1 MFHPYT
7 NPRQPPVFNQRPHGP
22 RFLYYKNRGLE
33 NANSFPAPNR
43 KPLSPYKW
51 IRPPPPAAFV
61 PPHAP
66 RMPSGHKR
74 RMNEYNNPPVV
85 KHQRLDFSPDPS
97 LAPPAIW
104 RPRFPGPAVGQPP
117 RPSLRQPPRPSLGQP
132 PRPSLVGSH
141 QVPSSPNFSHHP
153 QGLSV
158 TRRVFNINLYANDT
172 LSGQMVEM
180 FEACQQ
186 QPSDLEKKE
195 IIRANLL
202 EEIKKRYKG
211 ARLYLTG
218 SSMSGLACR
227 TSDADLCLVV
237 EQTRRASILRVLS
250 RLRDVFKNLP
260 YISTTDLIKAKVP
273 ILRFREKD
281 SNVEFDLNINN
292 TVGIRNTF
300 LLKSYAHADA
310 RVKPLILVIKK
321 WARHHKINDASK
333 GTLSSYTLVLMV
345 LHYLQILNEPV
356 LPSLQ
361 RDHPDCFDPLMEID
375 SVPESSS
382 YVPSYSSRNESSLGE
397 LFLGF
402 LQYYSTQFSWSELV
416 ISVKEATTFLKTKSW
431 GNKPICVEE
440 PFDGKNVAR
449 AVYEK
454 VKFKAIKAQF
464 VESYHSLFAKMDLNA
479 ILPVRAIIEH
489 ESQKS

>member
-1 MFHPYT
+1 MNDLNFPFG
-7 NPRQPPVFNQRPHGP
+7 NICVFS
-22 RFLYYKNRGLE
+22 FV
-33 NANSFPAPNR
+33 SFPALNK

-51 IRPPPPAAFV
+51 IRPPPIAAFV
-61 PPHAP
+61 PPHMP
-66 RMPSGHKR
+66 RMSSGHKYVTSFAHEKLMLVRFFCFFSFIEYFSHGSSR
-74 RMNEYNNPPVV
+74 RQMNEYNNPPAV

-104 RPRFPGPAVGQPP
+104 RPRFPDPAV
-117 RPSLRQPPRPSLGQP
+117 RQP

-158 TRRVFNINLYANDT
+158 TRRVFNIHLYANDT

-186 QPSDLEKKE
+186 QPSDLEHKE
-195 IIRANLL
+195 MIRANLL
-202 EEIKKRYKG
+202 QEIKKCYKG

-218 SSMSGLACR
+218 SSMNGLACR

-237 EQTRRASILRVLS
+237 EQQVSVLLHPLKCHFSTLSCFS
-250 RLRDVFKNLP
+250 R
-260 YISTTDLIKAKVP
+260 
-273 ILRFREKD
+273 KD
-281 SNVEFDLNINN
+281 PLFFVSFPDSEINVEFDLNINN

-310 RVKPLILVIKK
+310 RVKPLILVVKK

-402 LQYYSTQFSWSELV
+402 LRYYSTQFRWSELV
-416 ISVKEATTFLKTKSW
+416 ISVREATTFLKSKSW
-431 GNKPICVEE
+431 GNKFICVEE

-454 VKFKAIKAQF
+454 AKFKAIKAQF
-464 VESYHSLFAKMDLNA
+464 AESYRNLFAKMDLNSV
-479 ILPVRAIIEH
+479 LPVRAIIEH
-489 ESQKS
+489 ESQKR

>member
-7 NPRQPPVFNQRPHGP
+7 TPRQPPVFNQRPPGP
-22 RFLYYKNRGLE
+22 RFLNYKNRGLE
-33 NANSFPAPNR
+33 GANSFPALNK
-43 KPLSPYKW
+43 KPLPPYKW
-51 IRPPPPAAFV
+51 IHPPPIAAFV
-61 PPHAP
+61 PPHTP
-66 RMPSGHKR
+66 RMSSGHKR

-104 RPRFPGPAVGQPP
+104 RPRFPDPAVGQPP
-117 RPSLRQPPRPSLGQP
+117 RPS
-132 PRPSLVGSH
+132 SLVGSH

-158 TRRVFNINLYANDT
+158 TRRVFNIHLFANDT

-186 QPSDLEKKE
+186 QPSDLEQKE

-202 EEIKKRYKG
+202 QEIKKWYKG

-218 SSMSGLACR
+218 SSMNGLACR

-237 EQTRRASILRVLS
+237 EQQKRSTILRVLS
-250 RLRDVFKNLP
+250 RLRDVFKDLP

-310 RVKPLILVIKK
+310 RVKPLILVVKK

-333 GTLSSYTLVLMV
+333 GTLSSYALVLMV
-345 LHYLQILNEPV
+345 LHYLQTLNEPV

-361 RDHPDCFDPLMEID
+361 RDHPDYFDPLMEID

-382 YVPSYSSRNESSLGE
+382 SVPSYCSRNKSSLGE

-402 LQYYSTQFSWSELV
+402 LRYYTTQFRWSELV
-416 ISVKEATTFLKTKSW
+416 ISVREATTFLKSKSW
-431 GNKPICVEE
+431 GNRFICVEE

-454 VKFKAIKAQF
+454 AKFKVIKAQF
-464 VESYHSLFAKMDLNA
+464 AESYHSLFAKMDLNA
-479 ILPVRAIIEH
+479 ILPMRAIIEH
-489 ESQKS
+489 ESQKK

>member
-1 MFHPYT
+1 MNDLNFPFG
-7 NPRQPPVFNQRPHGP
+7 NICVFS
-22 RFLYYKNRGLE
+22 FV
-33 NANSFPAPNR
+33 SFPALNK

-51 IRPPPPAAFV
+51 IRPPPIAAFV
-61 PPHAP
+61 PPHMP
-66 RMPSGHKR
+66 RMSSGHKYVTSFAHEKLMLVRFFCFFSFIEYFSHGSSR
-74 RMNEYNNPPVV
+74 RQMNEYNNPPAV

-104 RPRFPGPAVGQPP
+104 RPRFPDPAV
-117 RPSLRQPPRPSLGQP
+117 RQP

-158 TRRVFNINLYANDT
+158 TRRVFNIHLYANDT

-186 QPSDLEKKE
+186 QPSDLEHKE
-195 IIRANLL
+195 MIRANLL
-202 EEIKKRYKG
+202 QEIKKCYKG

-218 SSMSGLACR
+218 SSMNGLACR

-237 EQTRRASILRVLS
+237 EQQVSVFTATTTHLILNYFILA
-250 RLRDVFKNLP
+250 

-310 RVKPLILVIKK
+310 RVKPLILVVKK

-361 RDHPDCFDPLMEID
+361 RDHP
-375 SVPESSS
+375 VKSSS

-402 LQYYSTQFSWSELV
+402 LRYYSTQFRWSELV
-416 ISVKEATTFLKTKSW
+416 ISVREATTFLKSKSW
-431 GNKPICVEE
+431 GNKFICVEE

-454 VKFKAIKAQF
+454 AKFKAIKAQF
-464 VESYHSLFAKMDLNA
+464 AESYRNLFAKMDLNSV
-479 ILPVRAIIEH
+479 LPVRAIIEH
-489 ESQKS
+489 ESQKR